1 MVRKNSCQTIISK
14 SSPNLLSNSIQLHQA
29 NDGQRVAKII
39 HKLLEL
45 EPQVTKK
52 QATGF
57 YHNTFKKQLK
67 DLLEEA
73 DKKNVANILY
83 DLATTTS
90 TTIDVAP
97 AVDVATITATEKET
111 TSNKL
116 VSGSEREQGGC
127 FMIKGSA
134 GSLYRLQ
141 VVLSNWYQVLAEQ

>member
-1 MVRKNSCQTIISK
+1 M
-14 SSPNLLSNSIQLHQA
+14 
-29 NDGQRVAKII
+29 
-39 HKLLEL
+39 
-45 EPQVTKK
+45 TKK

-97 AVDVATITATEKET
+97 AVDVATITGNITATEKET

-141 VVLSNWYQVLAEQ
+141 VVLSNWYQVLTEQ

>member
-1 MVRKNSCQTIISK
+1 
-14 SSPNLLSNSIQLHQA
+14 
-29 NDGQRVAKII
+29 VAKII

-97 AVDVATITATEKET
+97 AVDVATITGNITATEKET

-141 VVLSNWYQVLAEQ
+141 VVLSNWYQVLTEQ

>member
-1 MVRKNSCQTIISK
+1 M
-14 SSPNLLSNSIQLHQA
+14 
-29 NDGQRVAKII
+29 AKII

-67 DLLEEA
+67 VLLEEA
-73 DKKNVANILY
+73 DKKNVSNILY

-97 AVDVATITATEKET
+97 AVDVATITGNITATEKET

-141 VVLSNWYQVLAEQ
+141 VVLSNWYQVLTEQ

>member
-1 MVRKNSCQTIISK
+1 
-14 SSPNLLSNSIQLHQA
+14 
-29 NDGQRVAKII
+29 VAKII

-45 EPQVTKK
+45 EPQLTKK

-97 AVDVATITATEKET
+97 AVDVATITGNITATEKET

-141 VVLSNWYQVLAEQ
+141 VVLSNWYQVLTEQ

>member
-1 MVRKNSCQTIISK
+1 M
-14 SSPNLLSNSIQLHQA
+14 
-29 NDGQRVAKII
+29 AKII

-97 AVDVATITATEKET
+97 AVDVATITGNITATEKET

-141 VVLSNWYQVLAEQ
+141 VVLSNWYQVLTEQ